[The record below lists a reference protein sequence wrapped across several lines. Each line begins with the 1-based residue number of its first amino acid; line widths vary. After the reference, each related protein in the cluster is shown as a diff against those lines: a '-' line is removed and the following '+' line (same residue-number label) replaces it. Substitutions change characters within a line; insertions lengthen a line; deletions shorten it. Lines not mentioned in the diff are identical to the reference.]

1 MEEVDILIIGAGV
14 VGLAIAREVAR
25 ADRRVVILER
35 NKAFGQETSSRNSE
49 VIHGGMYY
57 PSGTLKARFCVEG
70 RRLLYELCE
79 KYSIAH
85 KKTGKLVVAVEE
97 DEKNVLQKLLKLGQV
112 DGVEGLVMFSADQ
125 INKIEPNVKG
135 LSAMYSPQTGI
146 IDSHSLMKFYLNSAQ
161 DDGAMV
167 VFNAE
172 ATAIERKAKGYN
184 VNVKNGGETIK
195 VVARVV
201 INSAGLDSDL
211 VANMAGID
219 LDKNKYRLHYCKG
232 QYFRVNA
239 AKSKMINGLVYPVP
253 KPKAGGLGIHVTIDL
268 TGSIRLGPDDEY
280 MKDCIKDYSV
290 DSLRAEKFFESAK
303 IFMPFIELSD
313 LTADTSGIRPKLQ
326 EEGGELRD
334 FIIHDE
340 SDKGLPGFLN
350 LIGIE
355 SPGLTAS
362 PAIAKYVGDLV
373 ENILN

>member
-1 MEEVDILIIGAGV
+1 MEKVDILIIGAGV

-25 ADRRVVILER
+25 ADRRVVILEC

-57 PSGTLKARFCVEG
+57 PSGTLKACLCVEG
-70 RRLLYELCE
+70 RRLLYKLCE
-79 KYSIAH
+79 KYAIPY
-85 KKTGKLVVAVEE
+85 KRTGKLVVAVGE
-97 DEKNVLQKLLKLGQV
+97 DEENALQKLLTLGQAN
-112 DGVEGLVMFSADQ
+112 GVEGLAMLTVNQ
-125 INKIEPNVKG
+125 IKEIEPNIRG

-146 IDSHSLMKFYLNSAQ
+146 INSHSLMKFYLNSAQ
-161 DDGAMV
+161 DNGAMV
-167 VFNAE
+167 VFNA
-172 ATAIERKAKGYN
+172 AAVSIDKITGGYII
-184 VNVKNGGETIK
+184 NVKNGEETIK
-195 VVARVV
+195 VTARVV
-201 INSAGLDSDL
+201 INSAGLDSDR
-211 VANMAGID
+211 VANMGGID

-253 KPKAGGLGIHVTIDL
+253 KPKAGGLGIHATIDFV
-268 TGSIRLGPDDEY
+268 GSMRLGPDDEY
-280 MKDCIKDYSV
+280 MKNCVKDYSV
-290 DSLRAEKFFESAK
+290 DSLRAGKFFESVK

-313 LTADTSGIRPKLQ
+313 LSVDTSGIRPKLQ
-326 EEGGELRD
+326 QEGGEFRD

-362 PAIAKYVGDLV
+362 PAIAKYVGALV

>member
-14 VGLAIAREVAR
+14 VGLAIAKEVAK
-25 ADRRVVILER
+25 ADRSVVILER

-57 PSGTLKARFCVEG
+57 PSGTLKARLCVEG

-97 DEKNVLQKLLKLGQV
+97 DEKDALQKLLALGEAN
-112 DGVEGLVMFSADQ
+112 GVEDLAMLTVNQ
-125 INKIEPNVKG
+125 IKEIEPSIKG
-135 LSAMYSPQTGI
+135 LLAMHSPQTGV

-161 DDGAMV
+161 DNGAMV
-167 VFNAE
+167 VFDAE
-172 ATAIERKAKGYN
+172 AVFIEKIAKGYI
-184 VNVKNGGETIK
+184 VNVKNGEETIN
-195 VVARVV
+195 VEARVV
-201 INSAGLDSDL
+201 INSAGLDSDR
-211 VANMAGID
+211 VASMAGID

-239 AKSKMINGLVYPVP
+239 AKSKMIKGLVYPVP
-253 KPKAGGLGIHVTIDL
+253 KPKAGGLGIHATIDL
-268 TGSIRLGPDDEY
+268 AGSMRLGPDDEY
-280 MKDCIKDYSV
+280 MKDCVKDYSV
-290 DSLRAEKFFESAK
+290 DSLHAEKFFESAK

-313 LTADTSGIRPKLQ
+313 LTADISGIRPKLQ
-326 EEGGELRD
+326 EKNGEFRD
-334 FIIHDE
+334 FIIQDE
-340 SDKGLPGFLN
+340 SEKGLPGFVN

-362 PAIAKYVGDLV
+362 PAIAKYVGALA
-373 ENILN
+373 NAILN